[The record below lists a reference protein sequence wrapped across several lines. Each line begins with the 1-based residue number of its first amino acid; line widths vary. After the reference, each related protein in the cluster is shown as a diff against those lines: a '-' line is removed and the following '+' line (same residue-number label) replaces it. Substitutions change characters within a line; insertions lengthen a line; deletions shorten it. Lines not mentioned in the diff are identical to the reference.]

1 MISTNRMAARSI
13 TQGDIAMKFTRRQTL
28 AAALGSLGAGV
39 LPRAQAQTQPF
50 PSQVIKFV
58 IPTPAGGGHDTM
70 MRIIGQKLTDAWG
83 QPCIVESRSGASGAI
98 AAATVSQAPADGYTV
113 LIGYSA
119 LLSNTV
125 LMPKPG
131 YRLEDLQP
139 VGMLAL
145 TPIAFGV
152 RESLPASTLKQYVA
166 LAKTRPGKLSYGS
179 YGPGSG
185 GHFVGELF
193 NMAAGIDTVHVPY
206 KGEPPALQDLI
217 GGQIDAAVVSVGGV
231 NRYPGKIKP
240 LAVASATRFPSYP
253 DVPTFAE
260 LGYPEVDMLGW
271 AAAFVPAKTPKA
283 IVDKL
288 NTEMGRILV
297 MPDVRAKLLELGYE
311 PAPWSPDKT
320 RRFMKDQLA
329 LTQKLID
336 AGRVKL

>member
-1 MISTNRMAARSI
+1 
-13 TQGDIAMKFTRRQTL
+13 MKFTRRQTL

-231 NRYPGKIKP
+231 NRCPGRVKP
-240 LAVASATRFPSYP
+240 LAVAGATRFPSYP

-260 LGYPEVDMLGW
+260 LGYPEVDMPGW
-271 AAAFVPAKTPKA
+271 GAAFVPAKTPKA

-297 MPDVRAKLLELGYE
+297 MPDVRAKLLELGFE

>member
-1 MISTNRMAARSI
+1 MRAAPSPLNVDQLKNRAASVLAGSAQVEGTTVKGFEQSI
-13 TQGDIAMKFTRRQTL
+13 PG
-28 AAALGSLGAGV
+28 GV
-39 LPRAQAQTQPF
+39 FGPKVT
-50 PSQVIKFV
+50 
-58 IPTPAGGGHDTM
+58 
-70 MRIIGQKLTDAWG
+70 
-83 QPCIVESRSGASGAI
+83 
-98 AAATVSQAPADGYTV
+98 
-113 LIGYSA
+113 
-119 LLSNTV
+119 
-125 LMPKPG
+125 MPKPG

-145 TPIAFGV
+145 TPIAFGA
-152 RESLPASTLKQYVA
+152 RESLGASTLKQYVA

-206 KGEPPALQDLI
+206 KGQPPALQDLI
-217 GGQIDAAVVSVGGV
+217 GGQIDAVVVSVGGV

-240 LAVASATRFPSYP
+240 LAVASATRFPSHP

-260 LGYPEVDMLGW
+260 LGYPEVDFPGW
-271 AAAFVPAKTPKA
+271 AAACVPAKTPKA

>member
-1 MISTNRMAARSI
+1 
-13 TQGDIAMKFTRRQTL
+13 MKFTRRQTL

-58 IPTPAGGGHDTM
+58 IPGPVGGPHDTM

-260 LGYPEVDMLGW
+260 LGYPEVDMPGW
-271 AAAFVPAKTPKA
+271 GAAFVPAKTPKA

-297 MPDVRAKLLELGYE
+297 MPDVRAKLLELGFE

>member
-1 MISTNRMAARSI
+1 
-13 TQGDIAMKFTRRQTL
+13 MKFTRRQTL

-58 IPTPAGGGHDTM
+58 IPGPAGGAHDTM

-297 MPDVRAKLLELGYE
+297 MPDVRAKLLELGFE

>member
-1 MISTNRMAARSI
+1 
-13 TQGDIAMKFTRRQTL
+13 MKFTRRQTL

-58 IPTPAGGGHDTM
+58 IPTPAGGDHDTM

-206 KGEPPALQDLI
+206 KGEPPAIVDLVAGRVQAMVATGI
-217 GGQIDAAVVSVGGV
+217 GIPHAKDGRLRMLAALLPQRS
-231 NRYPGKIKP
+231 P
-240 LAVASATRFPSYP
+240 LAP
-253 DVPTFAE
+253 DVPTLRETGQKE
-260 LGYPEVDMLGW
+260 LDAVLWAGVVGPAGIPADVVERLNRDFNAALAHPEAVAAIEKLGFTLTPTRSD
-271 AAAFVPAKTPKA
+271 AFGAMIREQVA
-283 IVDKL
+283 VY
-288 NTEMGRILV
+288 RRLV
-297 MPDVRAKLLELGYE
+297 RE
-311 PAPWSPDKT
+311 
-320 RRFMKDQLA
+320 
-329 LTQKLID
+329 
-336 AGRVKL
+336 AGLPVE

>member
-1 MISTNRMAARSI
+1 
-13 TQGDIAMKFTRRQTL
+13 MKFTRRQTL

-206 KGEPPALQDLI
+206 KGTA
-217 GGQIDAAVVSVGGV
+217 AAVNDMLTVSSPAPEAQFHVVVSGDNLSKIAKKFYGDP
-231 NRYPGKIKP
+231 NKYPLIFEANKPMLKHPDKIYPGQLLRIP
-240 LAVASATRFPSYP
+240 
-253 DVPTFAE
+253 
-260 LGYPEVDMLGW
+260 
-271 AAAFVPAKTPKA
+271 AA
-283 IVDKL
+283 
-288 NTEMGRILV
+288 
-297 MPDVRAKLLELGYE
+297 
-311 PAPWSPDKT
+311 
-320 RRFMKDQLA
+320 
-329 LTQKLID
+329 
-336 AGRVKL
+336 

>member
-1 MISTNRMAARSI
+1 
-13 TQGDIAMKFTRRQTL
+13 MKFTRRQTL

-58 IPTPAGGGHDTM
+58 IPTPAGGDHDTM

-145 TPIAFGV
+145 TPIAFGA
-152 RESLPASTLKQYVA
+152 RESLGASTLKQYVA

-260 LGYPEVDMLGW
+260 LGYPEVDMPGW
-271 AAAFVPAKTPKA
+271 GAAFVPAKTPKA

-297 MPDVRAKLLELGYE
+297 MPDVRAKLLELGFE

-320 RRFMKDQLA
+320 RRFMKDQLSSSPQR
-329 LTQKLID
+329 LTSRRAINRSR
-336 AGRVKL
+336 AC

>member
-1 MISTNRMAARSI
+1 
-13 TQGDIAMKFTRRQTL
+13 MKFTRRQTL

-58 IPTPAGGGHDTM
+58 IPTPAGGNHDTM

-179 YGPGSG
+179 YGPGTG

-193 NMAAGIDTVHVPY
+193 NMAAGIDTLHVPY
-206 KGEPPALQDLI
+206 KGIPPALQDLI
-217 GGQIDAAVVSVGGV
+217 GGQIDAAMATVGDLS
-231 NRYPGKIKP
+231 RYPGKIKP

-260 LGYPEVDMLGW
+260 LGYPEVDMPGW

-297 MPDVRAKLLELGYE
+297 MPDVRAKLLEIGFE

>member
-1 MISTNRMAARSI
+1 
-13 TQGDIAMKFTRRQTL
+13 MKFTRRQTL

-58 IPTPAGGGHDTM
+58 IPTPAGGDHDTM

-206 KGEPPALQDLI
+206 KGQPPALQDLI
-217 GGQIDAAVVSVGGV
+217 GGQIDAAVATVGGV

-260 LGYPEVDMLGW
+260 LGYPEVDMPGW
-271 AAAFVPAKTPKA
+271 GAAFVPAQAPEA
-283 IVDKL
+283 DGGKL
-288 NTEMGRILV
+288 NTEMGPILGLPGV
-297 MPDVRAKLLELGYE
+297 PAELLELGFE

>member
-1 MISTNRMAARSI
+1 
-13 TQGDIAMKFTRRQTL
+13 MKFTRRQTL

-58 IPTPAGGGHDTM
+58 IPTPAGGDHDTM

-217 GGQIDAAVVSVGGV
+217 GGQIDAAVASVGGLS
-231 NRYPGKIKP
+231 RYPGKIKP

-260 LGYPEVDMLGW
+260 LGYPEVDMPGW
-271 AAAFVPAKTPKA
+271 GAALVPAKTPKA

-297 MPDVRAKLLELGYE
+297 MPDVRAKLLELGFE

>member
-1 MISTNRMAARSI
+1 
-13 TQGDIAMKFTRRQTL
+13 MKFTRRQTL

-58 IPTPAGGGHDTM
+58 IPGPPGGGHDTM

>member
-1 MISTNRMAARSI
+1 
-13 TQGDIAMKFTRRQTL
+13 MKFTRRQTL

-58 IPTPAGGGHDTM
+58 IPTPAGGGYDTM

-217 GGQIDAAVVSVGGV
+217 GGQIDAAVVGLGGV

-260 LGYPEVDMLGW
+260 LGYPEVDMPGW
-271 AAAFVPAKTPKA
+271 GAAFVPAKTPKA

-297 MPDVRAKLLELGYE
+297 MPDVRAKLLELGFE

>member
-1 MISTNRMAARSI
+1 
-13 TQGDIAMKFTRRQTL
+13 MKFTRRQTL

-70 MRIIGQKLTDAWG
+70 MKIIGQKLTDAWG
-83 QPCIVESRSGASGAI
+83 QPCIVESRAGASGAI

>member
-1 MISTNRMAARSI
+1 
-13 TQGDIAMKFTRRQTL
+13 MKFTRRQTL

-217 GGQIDAAVVSVGGV
+217 GGQIDAVVVSVGGV

-260 LGYPEVDMLGW
+260 LGYPEVDMPGW
-271 AAAFVPAKTPKA
+271 GAAFVPAKTPKA

-297 MPDVRAKLLELGYE
+297 MPDVRAKLLELGFE

>member
-1 MISTNRMAARSI
+1 
-13 TQGDIAMKFTRRQTL
+13 MKFTRRQTL

-58 IPTPAGGGHDTM
+58 IPTPAGGDHDTM

-83 QPCIVESRSGASGAI
+83 QPCIVESRAGASGAI

-217 GGQIDAAVVSVGGV
+217 GGQIDAAVASVGGLS
-231 NRYPGKIKP
+231 RYPGKIKP

-260 LGYPEVDMLGW
+260 LGYPEVDFPGW
-271 AAAFVPAKTPKA
+271 GALFVPAKTPKA

>member
-1 MISTNRMAARSI
+1 
-13 TQGDIAMKFTRRQTL
+13 MKFTRRQTL

-58 IPTPAGGGHDTM
+58 IPTPAGGDHDTM

-217 GGQIDAAVVSVGGV
+217 VGQIDAAVASVGGLS
-231 NRYPGKIKP
+231 RYPGKIKP

-297 MPDVRAKLLELGYE
+297 MPDVRAKLLELGFE

>member
-1 MISTNRMAARSI
+1 
-13 TQGDIAMKFTRRQTL
+13 MKFTRRQTL

-231 NRYPGKIKP
+231 NRDPGKIKP

-297 MPDVRAKLLELGYE
+297 MPDVRAKLLELGFE

>member
-1 MISTNRMAARSI
+1 
-13 TQGDIAMKFTRRQTL
+13 MKFTRRQTL

-58 IPTPAGGGHDTM
+58 IPTPAGGDHDTM
-70 MRIIGQKLTDAWG
+70 MKIIGQKLTDAWG

-145 TPIAFGV
+145 TPIAFGA
-152 RESLPASTLKQYVA
+152 RESLGASTLKQYVA

-206 KGEPPALQDLI
+206 KGQPPALQDLI
-217 GGQIDAAVVSVGGV
+217 GGQIDAAVASVGGLS
-231 NRYPGKIKP
+231 RYPGKIKP

-260 LGYPEVDMLGW
+260 LGYPEVDFPGW
-271 AAAFVPAKTPKA
+271 GALFVPAKTPKA

>member
-1 MISTNRMAARSI
+1 
-13 TQGDIAMKFTRRQTL
+13 MKFTRRQTL

-145 TPIAFGV
+145 TPIAFGA
-152 RESLPASTLKQYVA
+152 RESLGASTLKQYVA

-206 KGEPPALQDLI
+206 KGQPPALQDLI

-297 MPDVRAKLLELGYE
+297 MPDVRAKLLELGFE

>member
-1 MISTNRMAARSI
+1 
-13 TQGDIAMKFTRRQTL
+13 MKFTRRQTL

-58 IPTPAGGGHDTM
+58 IPGPAGGAHDTM
-70 MRIIGQKLTDAWG
+70 MRTIGQKLTDAWG

-217 GGQIDAAVVSVGGV
+217 GGQIDAAVVSLGGV

-260 LGYPEVDMLGW
+260 LGYPEVDMPGW
-271 AAAFVPAKTPKA
+271 GAAFVPAKTPKA

-297 MPDVRAKLLELGYE
+297 MPDVRAKLLELGFE

-329 LTQKLID
+329 HTQKLID

>member
-1 MISTNRMAARSI
+1 
-13 TQGDIAMKFTRRQTL
+13 MKFTRRQTL

-145 TPIAFGV
+145 TPIAFGA
-152 RESLPASTLKQYVA
+152 RESLGASTLKQYVA

-206 KGEPPALQDLI
+206 KGQPPALQDLI

-260 LGYPEVDMLGW
+260 LGYPEVDMPGW
-271 AAAFVPAKTPKA
+271 GAAFVPAKTPKA

-297 MPDVRAKLLELGYE
+297 MPDVRAKLLELGFE

>member
-1 MISTNRMAARSI
+1 
-13 TQGDIAMKFTRRQTL
+13 MKFTRRQTL

-58 IPTPAGGGHDTM
+58 IPTPAGGDHDTM

-83 QPCIVESRSGASGAI
+83 QPCIVESRAGASGAI

-231 NRYPGKIKP
+231 SRYPGKIKP

>member
-1 MISTNRMAARSI
+1 
-13 TQGDIAMKFTRRQTL
+13 MKFTRRQTL

-206 KGEPPALQDLI
+206 KGQPPALQDLI
-217 GGQIDAAVVSVGGV
+217 GGQIDAAVASVGGLS
-231 NRYPGKIKP
+231 RYPGKIKP

>member
-1 MISTNRMAARSI
+1 
-13 TQGDIAMKFTRRQTL
+13 MKFTRRQTL

-231 NRYPGKIKP
+231 SRYPGKIKP

-297 MPDVRAKLLELGYE
+297 MPDVRAKLLELGFE

>member
-1 MISTNRMAARSI
+1 
-13 TQGDIAMKFTRRQTL
+13 MKFTRRQTL

-217 GGQIDAAVVSVGGV
+217 GGQIDAAVATVGGV

>member
-1 MISTNRMAARSI
+1 
-13 TQGDIAMKFTRRQTL
+13 MKFTRRQTL

-206 KGEPPALQDLI
+206 RGEPPALQDLI

-297 MPDVRAKLLELGYE
+297 MPDVRAKLLELGFE

>member
-1 MISTNRMAARSI
+1 
-13 TQGDIAMKFTRRQTL
+13 MKFTRRQTL

-58 IPTPAGGGHDTM
+58 IPTPAGGDHDTM

-145 TPIAFGV
+145 TPIAFGA
-152 RESLPASTLKQYVA
+152 RESLGASTLKQYVA

-297 MPDVRAKLLELGYE
+297 MPDVRAKLLELGFE

>member
-1 MISTNRMAARSI
+1 
-13 TQGDIAMKFTRRQTL
+13 MKFTRRQTL

-113 LIGYSA
+113 LI
-119 LLSNTV
+119 SNTV

-217 GGQIDAAVVSVGGV
+217 GGQIDAAVASLGNV

-240 LAVASATRFPSYP
+240 LAVATATRSPSYP

-260 LGYPEVDMLGW
+260 LGYPEVDMPGW
-271 AAAFVPAKTPKA
+271 GAAFVPAKTPKA

-297 MPDVRAKLLELGYE
+297 MPDVRAKLLELGFE

>member
-1 MISTNRMAARSI
+1 
-13 TQGDIAMKFTRRQTL
+13 MKFTRRQTL

-58 IPTPAGGGHDTM
+58 IPGPAGGAHDTM

-217 GGQIDAAVVSVGGV
+217 GGQIDAAVASVGGLS
-231 NRYPGKIKP
+231 RYPGKIKP

-260 LGYPEVDMLGW
+260 LGYPEVDFPGW

>member
-1 MISTNRMAARSI
+1 
-13 TQGDIAMKFTRRQTL
+13 MKFTRRQTL

-260 LGYPEVDMLGW
+260 LGYPEVDMPGW
-271 AAAFVPAKTPKA
+271 GAAFVPAKTPKA
-283 IVDKL
+283 IVDKP

-297 MPDVRAKLLELGYE
+297 MPDVRAKLLELGFE

>member
-1 MISTNRMAARSI
+1 
-13 TQGDIAMKFTRRQTL
+13 MKFTRRQTL

-217 GGQIDAAVVSVGGV
+217 GGQIDAAVATVGGV

-271 AAAFVPAKTPKA
+271 GAAFVPAKTPKA

>member
-1 MISTNRMAARSI
+1 
-13 TQGDIAMKFTRRQTL
+13 MKFTRRQTL

-58 IPTPAGGGHDTM
+58 IPTPAGGDHDTM

-206 KGEPPALQDLI
+206 KGQPPALQDLI
-217 GGQIDAAVVSVGGV
+217 GGQIDAVVVSVGGV

-260 LGYPEVDMLGW
+260 LGYPDMDFSNWIGVVASAQVPPALAARINAAVLK
-271 AAAFVPAKTPKA
+271 AAAAPKLRDRLTAAGFEVGLTQSSDALAQAVRAESERNAA
-283 IVDKL
+283 IVRTFDIKL
-288 NTEMGRILV
+288 
-297 MPDVRAKLLELGYE
+297 
-311 PAPWSPDKT
+311 
-320 RRFMKDQLA
+320 
-329 LTQKLID
+329 
-336 AGRVKL
+336 

>member
-1 MISTNRMAARSI
+1 
-13 TQGDIAMKFTRRQTL
+13 MKFTRRQTL

-217 GGQIDAAVVSVGGV
+217 GGQIDAAVASVGGLS
-231 NRYPGKIKP
+231 RYPGKIKP

-271 AAAFVPAKTPKA
+271 GAAFVPAKTPKA